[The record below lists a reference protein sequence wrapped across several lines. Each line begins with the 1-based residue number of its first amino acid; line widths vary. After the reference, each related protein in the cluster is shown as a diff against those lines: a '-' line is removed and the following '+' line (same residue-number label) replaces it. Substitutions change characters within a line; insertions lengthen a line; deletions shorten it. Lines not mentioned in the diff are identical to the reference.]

1 MLWSI
6 GRKGSLRT
14 YIEFEFKGILA
25 GELYISGWHF
35 GERENYR
42 LSVKCKRKHIFSFF
56 RVLKFDLYLICI
68 CI

>member
-1 MLWSI
+1 MQLSI

-42 LSVKCKRKHIFSFF
+42 LSVKCKGKHIFFF
-56 RVLKFDLYLICI
+56 F
-68 CI
+68 